1 MMKQQLKLFLVAIS
15 ALLLTSVNAFAQ
27 NNSVGIGTL
36 NPENSAIL
44 ELQSS
49 NQGFLVPRLDSAQ
62 ITNLNNPADGLLLY
76 NNQDKCF
83 WYQKFNSWKRI
94 CDTDSLVANYISAD
108 TAFLNNIIANYLQA
122 DTIIAN
128 YIQTNYLI
136 ADTAIINNL
145 IANLIQT
152 DTIIANYVQTNLF
165 YGDSVFANY
174 LMADS
179 LFINGTSIFNII
191 QDSITNMAWLLNG
204 NLNTN
209 PTTNF
214 LGTRDNQH
222 LQIRTNNQNR
232 LRVTNDG
239 RVAIGT
245 ITPNNSAILQL
256 DATNRGFLMPRVT
269 SAQRLAIAAPAIGL
283 EVFDTDRKAP
293 CLWTGTAWE
302 CQTYWHVSGNSNVD
316 STNYIGTNTN
326 VAFVTKVN
334 NERAGLISND
344 AVLLGIHAGRLINQN
359 NSNQSANVTNN
370 LAIGNYALYNIVP
383 NYNPPPLSGWVNT
396 AIGTFSQYS
405 AVSSSQNTSVGYR
418 TLYSNTT
425 GINLVAIGHQ
435 ALEGSVNGSNTVAI
449 GYLSQFNATGSDRN
463 TSVGAQSLLNV
474 TSGKGIVAIGNNAVL
489 GTTTGGGN
497 VGVGEHALYFNTTG
511 ANNTGL
517 GNYAGMGIF
526 NTNLMNSTAIG
537 NSASVT
543 ASNQV
548 RIGDNI
554 VSSIGGQ
561 VGWTTL
567 SDARFKTNVKS
578 NVPGLDFINKLNP
591 VTYTINLNELDNF
604 VYDDKRKELSSFQEY
619 INNPEYKKSK
629 SEKEK
634 TIYTGFIAQEV
645 EKAAK
650 ETGFNFSGVDAP
662 KNQNDYYGLRYAEFT
677 VPLVKAVQELSQ
689 QNSDLKAAIE
699 QLKKEINDLKN
710 K

>member
-1 MMKQQLKLFLVAIS
+1 MMKQRLKLFLVAIS

-36 NPENSAIL
+36 NPDNSAIL

-49 NQGFLVPRLDSAQ
+49 NQGFLVPRLDSTQ
-62 ITNLNNPADGLLLY
+62 ITNLNSPADGLLLY

-83 WYQKFNSWKRI
+83 WYHKFNAWKRI

-174 LMADS
+174 LMAVS
-179 LFINGTSIFNII
+179 IFINGTSIFNII

-214 LGTRDNQH
+214 IGTRDNQH

-283 EVFDTDRKAP
+283 QLYDTDRKAP
-293 CLWTGTAWE
+293 CYWTGTTWE
-302 CQTYWHVSGNSNVD
+302 CQTYWHVTGNSNVD
-316 STNYIGTNTN
+316 STNYIGTNID
-326 VAFVTKVN
+326 VPFVVKVN
-334 NERAGLISND
+334 NIRSGLISND
-344 AVLLGIHAGRLINQN
+344 AILIGINAGRFINPNNINQASFISRN
-359 NSNQSANVTNN
+359 IAIGREALFNLQPNYLTPVAIYNIAIGQDSQRSAIFTSRNTTIGHSTLQFNVTGQDVIAIGVNTLQLTTDVN
-370 LAIGNYALYNIVP
+370 TTVAIGNY
-383 NYNPPPLSGWVNT
+383 
-396 AIGTFSQYS
+396 SQ
-405 AVSSSQNTSVGYR
+405 SQ
-418 TLYSNTT
+418 
-425 GINLVAIGHQ
+425 A
-435 ALEGSVNGSNTVAI
+435 GS
-449 GYLSQFNATGSDRN
+449 GSDRN
-463 TSVGAQSLLNV
+463 VSVGHRSLFNV
-474 TSGKGIVAIGNNAVL
+474 SNGKGIVAIGHEAVFQN
-489 GTTTGGGN
+489 TTGSSV
-497 VGVGEHALYFNTTG
+497 VGIGEGSLYFNQTG
-511 ANNTGL
+511 SSLTFVGQGSGVSFANN
-517 GNYAGMGIF
+517 
-526 NTNLMNSTAIG
+526 NLINS
-537 NSASVT
+537 SAFGSGTIVT

-548 RIGDNI
+548 RIGNNT

-567 SDARFKTNVKS
+567 SDGRFKTNIKS
-578 NVPGLDFINKLNP
+578 DVPGLDFINKLNP
-591 VTYTINLNELDNF
+591 VTYNLNLNELTNF
-604 VYDDKRKELSSFQEY
+604 LYDDSLKSQSLYKDWINSQGFY
-619 INNPEYKKSK
+619 ISK
-629 SEKEK
+629 TEKEK

-689 QNSDLKAAIE
+689 QNLELKAAIE

>member
-1 MMKQQLKLFLVAIS
+1 MMKQQLKLFLVAI
-15 ALLLTSVNAFAQ
+15 ATLLLTSVNAFAQ

-36 NPENSAIL
+36 NPDNSAIL

-49 NQGFLVPRLDSAQ
+49 NQGFLVPRLDSTQ
-62 ITNLNNPADGLLLY
+62 ITNLNSPADGLLLY

-214 LGTRDNQH
+214 LGTIDNQH

-256 DATNRGFLMPRVT
+256 DDTNRGFLMPRLT
-269 SAQRLAIAAPAIGL
+269 SAQRLAITAPAIGL

-293 CLWTGTAWE
+293 CLWNGTAWE

-316 STNYIGTNTN
+316 STNYIGTNIN
-326 VAFVTKVN
+326 VPFVVKVN
-334 NERAGLISND
+334 NIRSGLISND
-344 AVLLGIHAGRLINQN
+344 EILLGINAGRFINPN
-359 NSNQSANVTNN
+359 NINHSSFISRNIAIGREALFNLQPNYLTPVAIYNIAIGHDSQRNAIITSRNTTIGHGSLQSNIAGEDVIAIGVNTLQLTTNVSKSV
-370 LAIGNYALYNIVP
+370 AIGN
-383 NYNPPPLSGWVNT
+383 
-396 AIGTFSQYS
+396 FSQ
-405 AVSSSQNTSVGYR
+405 SQTGSGSEKNVSVGHGS
-418 TLYSNTT
+418 LFNVSN
-425 GINLVAIGHQ
+425 
-435 ALEGSVNGSNTVAI
+435 
-449 GYLSQFNATGSDRN
+449 
-463 TSVGAQSLLNV
+463 
-474 TSGKGIVAIGNNAVL
+474 GKGIVAVGHEAVFQN
-489 GTTTGGGN
+489 TTGSSI
-497 VGVGEHALYFNTTG
+497 VGIGEGVLYFNQTG
-511 ANNTGL
+511 SSLTFIGQGAGVSFANN
-517 GNYAGMGIF
+517 
-526 NTNLMNSTAIG
+526 NLINS
-537 NSASVT
+537 SAFGSGTIVT

-548 RIGDNI
+548 RIGNNT
-554 VSSIGGQ
+554 VTSIGGQ

-567 SDARFKTNVKS
+567 SDGRFKSNIKS
-578 NVPGLDFINKLNP
+578 NVPGLEFINKLNP
-591 VTYTINLNELDNF
+591 ITYTLNIDELTNF
-604 VYDDKRKELSSFQEY
+604 VYDDSLKSQQL
-619 INNPEYKKSK
+619 YKDWTNSQGYRISK

-689 QNSDLKAAIE
+689 QNLELKAAIE
-699 QLKKEINDLKN
+699 QLKKEINDLKY

>member
-1 MMKQQLKLFLVAIS
+1 MKNKLKLSLLAIVT
-15 ALLLTSVNAFAQ
+15 LLLTSVSTIAQ

-36 NPENSAIL
+36 NPDNSAIL

-49 NQGFLVPRLDSAQ
+49 NQGFLVPRLDSSQ
-62 ITNLNNPADGLLLY
+62 IINLNSPADGLLLY

-83 WYQKFNSWKRI
+83 WYQKFNAWKRI

-209 PTTNF
+209 PSINF
-214 LGTRDNQH
+214 IGTRDNQH

-232 LRVTNDG
+232 LRITNDG

-245 ITPNNSAILQL
+245 ITPHNSAILQI

-269 SAQRLAIAAPAIGL
+269 TAQRLAITAPAIGL
-283 EVFDTDRKAP
+283 QVYDTNRNAP
-293 CLWTGTAWE
+293 CYWTGTTWE

-334 NERAGLISND
+334 NERSGLISND
-344 AVLLGIHAGRLINQN
+344 AVLLGIQAGRLINQN
-359 NSNQSANVTNN
+359 NSNLTTDISNN
-370 LAIGNYALYNIVP
+370 LAIGNYALYNNVP
-383 NYNPPPLSGWVNT
+383 NFNHPQGGISNT
-396 AIGTFSQYS
+396 AIGAYSQYS
-405 AVSSSQNTSVGYR
+405 SISSKFNTSLGFR
-418 TLYSNTT
+418 TLYQNIT
-425 GINLVAIGHQ
+425 GNMLVAIGHQ
-435 ALEGSVNGSNTVAI
+435 ALMDNITGSYSVAI
-449 GYLSQFNATGSDRN
+449 GAFSQNNATDSERN
-463 TSVGAQSLLNV
+463 TSVGAQSLANL
-474 TSGKGIVAIGNNAVL
+474 TIGKNNVAIGSDAAYK
-489 GTTTGGGN
+489 TTTGGGN
-497 VGVGEHALYFNTTG
+497 VGVGESTLFNNVTG
-511 ANNTGL
+511 SNITCI
-517 GNYAGMGIF
+517 GNVAGMSVF
-526 NTNLMNSTAIG
+526 NSNLANSTALG
-537 NSASVT
+537 NATVVT

-548 RIGDNI
+548 RVGNTV

-591 VTYTINLNELDNF
+591 VTYTININELDNF
-604 VYDDKRKELSSFQEY
+604 VYDDKTKELSSFQEY
-619 INNPEYKKSK
+619 LNNPEYKKAK
-629 SEKEK
+629 AEKEK

-650 ETGFNFSGVDAP
+650 EIGFNFSGIDAP
-662 KNQNDYYGLRYAEFT
+662 KNQYDYYGLRYAEFT

-689 QNSDLKAAIE
+689 QNSELKAAIE

>member
-1 MMKQQLKLFLVAIS
+1 MKNQLKLSLLAI
-15 ALLLTSVNAFAQ
+15 ATLLLTSVSTFAQ

-36 NPENSAIL
+36 NPDNSAIL

-49 NQGFLVPRLDSAQ
+49 NQGFLVPRLDSSQ
-62 ITNLNNPADGLLLY
+62 IINLNSPADGLLLY

-83 WYQKFNSWKRI
+83 WYQKFNAWKRI
-94 CDTDSLVANYISAD
+94 CDTDSLVANYVTAD
-108 TAFLNNIIANYLQA
+108 TAFLNNIIANYLQ
-122 DTIIAN
+122 
-128 YIQTNYLI
+128 

-209 PTTNF
+209 PSINF
-214 LGTRDNQH
+214 IGTRDNQH

-232 LRVTNDG
+232 LRITNDG

-245 ITPNNSAILQL
+245 ITPHNSAILQI

-269 SAQRLAIAAPAIGL
+269 TAQRLAITAPAIGL
-283 EVFDTDRKAP
+283 QVYDTNRNAP
-293 CLWTGTAWE
+293 CYWTGTTWE

-334 NERAGLISND
+334 NERSGLISND
-344 AVLLGIHAGRLINQN
+344 AVLLGIQAGRLINQN
-359 NSNQSANVTNN
+359 NSNQSTIVTNN
-370 LAIGNYALYNIVP
+370 LAIGNYALYNTVP
-383 NYNPPPLSGWVNT
+383 NYNPPPSSGWVNT
-396 AIGTFSQYS
+396 AIGNFSQYS
-405 AVSSSQNTSVGYR
+405 STSSTQNTSVGFR
-418 TLYSNTT
+418 TLYANISGN
-425 GINLVAIGHQ
+425 NLVAIGHQ
-435 ALEGSVNGSNTVAI
+435 ALENNVTGSVSVAI
-449 GYLSQFNATGSDRN
+449 GAFSQYNATDSERN
-463 TSVGAQSLLNV
+463 TSVGFQSFFNL
-474 TSGKGIVAIGNNAVL
+474 TTGKGNVAIGNNAAF
-489 GTTTGGGN
+489 GTTTGGNN
-497 VGVGEHALYFNTTG
+497 VGVGEYALINNISG
-511 ANNTGL
+511 ANNTCIGS
-517 GNYAGMGIF
+517 YAGMGVL
-526 NTNLMNSTAIG
+526 TPNLLNSTALG
-537 NSASVT
+537 NATTVT

-548 RIGDNI
+548 RVGNSV

-591 VTYTINLNELDNF
+591 VTYTININELDNF
-604 VYDDKRKELSSFQEY
+604 VYDDKTKELSSFQEY
-619 INNPEYKKSK
+619 LNNPEYKKAK
-629 SEKEK
+629 AEKEK

-650 ETGFNFSGVDAP
+650 EIGFNFSGIDAP
-662 KNQNDYYGLRYAEFT
+662 KNQYDYYGLRYAEFT

-689 QNSDLKAAIE
+689 QNSELKAAIE

>member
-1 MMKQQLKLFLVAIS
+1 MKQQLKLFLVAI
-15 ALLLTSVNAFAQ
+15 ATLLLTSVTAFAQ

-36 NPENSAIL
+36 NPDNSAIL

-83 WYQKFNSWKRI
+83 WYHKFNSWKRI
-94 CDTDSLVANYISAD
+94 CDTDSLLANYISAD

-179 LFINGTSIFNII
+179 LFINGTPIFNII

-209 PTTNF
+209 PATNF
-214 LGTRDNQH
+214 IGTRDNQH

-256 DATNRGFLMPRVT
+256 DATNKGFLMPRVT
-269 SAQRLAIAAPAIGL
+269 SAQRLAITTPAIGL
-283 EVFDTDRKAP
+283 EVFDTDIKAP
-293 CLWTGTAWE
+293 CYWTGTTWE
-302 CQTYWHVSGNSNVD
+302 CQTYWQLSGNSNVD

-344 AVLLGIHAGRLINQN
+344 AVLLGVNAGRFVNIN
-359 NSNQSANVTNN
+359 NSNQVNQINSNLAIGTEALYSLIPTYVFPVQGAQNIAIGNFSQRNSTTSHDNISIGVRAMMLNIQGTDN
-370 LAIGNYALYNIVP
+370 LAIGNNALINST
-383 NYNPPPLSGWVNT
+383 NGS
-396 AIGTFSQYS
+396 FS
-405 AVSSSQNTSVGYR
+405 
-418 TLYSNTT
+418 
-425 GINLVAIGHQ
+425 VAIGNYSQ
-435 ALEGSVNGSNTVAI
+435 ASST
-449 GYLSQFNATGSDRN
+449 TSDRN
-463 TSVGAQSLLNV
+463 TSVGYNTLNRIS
-474 TSGKGIVAIGNNAVL
+474 SGKGNVALGNTAVYS
-489 GTTTGGGN
+489 TTTGGSN
-497 VGVGEHALYFNTTG
+497 VGVGEYALMHNITG
-511 ANNTGL
+511 NNNTGI
-517 GNYAGMGIF
+517 GSNAGMGVF
-526 NTNLMNSTAIG
+526 TTNLINTTALG
-537 NSASVT
+537 NSATVT

-548 RIGDNI
+548 RIGDNVI
-554 VSSIGGQ
+554 TSIGGQ

-567 SDARFKTNVKS
+567 SDARFKINVKS

-591 VTYTINLNELDNF
+591 VTYTININELDNF
-604 VYDDKRKELSSFQEY
+604 IYDEKRKELPSFQEY
-619 INNPEYKKSK
+619 LNNPEYKKSK
-629 SEKEK
+629 AEKEK

-650 ETGFNFSGVDAP
+650 EIGFNFSGVDTP
-662 KNQNDYYGLRYAEFT
+662 KNQYDYYGLRYAEFT

-689 QNSDLKAAIE
+689 QNTELKAAIE